1 MSMEFPVSY
10 VGEGVR
16 YSVPEAHW
24 EAFRARLMREGLPQ
38 RQVPFFEGRVC
49 QWLDSDLE
57 VPPGADPARHF
68 AQWLEANQVPDWQC
82 RQAYQAVQLWLKL
95 EAERAA
101 TVKAALPPAAAPAQ
115 LQSWPQILETMGQR
129 LCSQRYSVR
138 TQETYLDWA
147 RRFARDNPHVPRDP
161 EEASEAAQT
170 FMRKMAIGRNLSPAS
185 LSQARNALAWLIRRV
200 MGFDL
205 VLEPKGDAH
214 RGRRLPKILAP
225 ERVRDLLKAC
235 EAPWDLFFGL
245 QYGCGL
251 RLMEA
256 LDLRVQEVDLDRG
269 VLNVRHGK
277 GDKDRQLPLPNA
289 IRAHLVAHL
298 EKRKLQWE
306 RDVVAGIA
314 KVDLPH
320 ALSAKFSKD
329 STSWEWQHVFG
340 SNRPLRYPETGE
352 LRRWRPMES
361 LVRDA
366 LKEAALAAGL
376 DGRVHPHLLRH
387 CYATHLLEAGMPIKQ
402 IQELMGHARL
412 ETTMVYMHVRS
423 PVASM
428 RSPLDML

>member
-1 MSMEFPVSY
+1 MATDNQVAY

-16 YSVPEAHW
+16 YSVPQEEW
-24 EAFRARLMREGLPQ
+24 DAFRVRLLKDGVPKHHLP
-38 RQVPFFEGRVC
+38 FLEARVC
-49 QWLDSDLE
+49 QWLETDLE
-57 VPPGADPARHF
+57 RVPRADAAGQFAR
-68 AQWLEANQVPDWQC
+68 WLEAQGVQDWQC
-82 RQAYQAVQLWLKL
+82 RQGYQAVRIWLEL
-95 EAERAA
+95 EAARAPQ
-101 TVKAALPPAAAPAQ
+101 VELPSGTSE
-115 LQSWPQILETMGQR
+115 LLTWPEILREMEQR
-129 LCSQRYSVR
+129 LASQKYSVR
-138 TQETYLDWA
+138 TRETYLDWG
-147 RRFARDNPHVPRDP
+147 RRFARNCGEVPDSS
-161 EEASEAAQT
+161 EVASEQARA
-170 FMRKMAIGRNLSPAS
+170 FMRQMAVGRNLSAAS

-205 VLEPKGDAH
+205 VLEVKGDAH

-235 EAPWDLFFGL
+235 DAPWDLFFGL

-251 RLMEA
+251 RLMEV

-289 IRAHLVAHL
+289 IRGHLVAHL
-298 EKRKLQWE
+298 AKRKALWE
-306 RDVVAGIA
+306 KDVVAGCA
-314 KVDLPH
+314 KVDLPD
-320 ALSAKFSKD
+320 AMAVKYSKD
-329 STSWEWQHVFG
+329 TSSWEWQHVFG
-340 SNRPLRYPETGE
+340 SSRPLRYPETGE

-361 LVRDA
+361 LVREA
-366 LKEAALAAGL
+366 LSEAALAAGL